1 MPARGKKGEPVE
13 HNLDPTVKEMV
24 LDIFASLLDFVPST
38 DDKTCYHMRSL
49 LDYICEKHDLNIGLD
64 SLREKAACRYRNKL
78 NPITTEQSTQTDS
91 QTPVAVA
98 APAPPTNYRD
108 VATSTQLPPTRTY
121 AEAASSN
128 TPHSN
133 RRSQRTLKGKGKAP
147 NPPQVHS
154 DRAAITGSTSGTKT
168 TPGSTPAKKQ
178 QTSLSPKPQQTKA
191 VPPEKSHRTIV
202 LHGAPTKHKPG
213 TMRQWIIEDNK
224 NIAILGIHWLLQE
237 GRRVGKQASSLVI
250 YLEHGIDITRGVRMG
265 RRIFRTT
272 RYDWER

>member
-128 TPHSN
+128 THNSTAN
-133 RRSQRTLKGKGKAP
+133 HDLSERSTPTTHNTIPNSKVTLIDAAQRELFSELNCDTEIR
-147 NPPQVHS
+147 HS
-154 DRAAITGSTSGTKT
+154 D
-168 TPGSTPAKKQ
+168 PFP
-178 QTSLSPKPQQTKA
+178 L
-191 VPPEKSHRTIV
+191 
-202 LHGAPTKHKPG
+202 
-213 TMRQWIIEDNK
+213 D
-224 NIAILGIHWLLQE
+224 
-237 GRRVGKQASSLVI
+237 
-250 YLEHGIDITRGVRMG
+250 
-265 RRIFRTT
+265 
-272 RYDWER
+272 